1 MNAEKLVRQIRK
13 PELNQHDFELTEEE
27 AVALLTRA
35 IEEETQALLCSEQI
49 KHNKIA
55 EICFAVGAETPDG
68 TSTGAVNNLADK
80 YNALRA
86 QVAELREATQRLICK
101 VNKVTAHHRHG
112 AQITIMSL
120 DELSN
125 EQIETEAALARV
137 EAGKPSDE
145 WFSFRLNYKAKS
157 RWEST

>member
-1 MNAEKLVRQIRK
+1 MDAEKLVDDIVQVLGDGGWTPNTYVK
-13 PELNQHDFELTEEE
+13 NK

-137 EAGKPSDE
+137 GCVAMQ
-145 WFSFRLNYKAKS
+145 
-157 RWEST
+157 